1 MNIIFLKN
9 EYQMLKGD
17 INRMFITDNM
27 NELHIEFHLAIPDNV
42 NDSFGKFF
50 LNFIES
56 NNYDFDWTWN

>member
-27 NELHIEFHLAIPDNV
+27 NELHIEFHLAIQRL
-42 NDSFGKFF
+42 G
-50 LNFIES
+50 FIYAE
-56 NNYDFDWTWN
+56 NCERINENKDKEGM